1 MLGTSW
7 TYIDNWHEDEMMN
20 FFIFILFADEFIC
33 SKCLLGKSKVK
44 IASHKCQELHGQFAR
59 RRDDEFFFG
68 ERNFCS
74 KSLKIHL

>member
-7 TYIDNWHEDEMMN
+7 TCIDNLYEDEMMN

-44 IASHKCQELHGQFAR
+44 IAFHKCQELHGHTITIR
-59 RRDDEFFFG
+59 TKTR
-68 ERNFCS
+68 
-74 KSLKIHL
+74 